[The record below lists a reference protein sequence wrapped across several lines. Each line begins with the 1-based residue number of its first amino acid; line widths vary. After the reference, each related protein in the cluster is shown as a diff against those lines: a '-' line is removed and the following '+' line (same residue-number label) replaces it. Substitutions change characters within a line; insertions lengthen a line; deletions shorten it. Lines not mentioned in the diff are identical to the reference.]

1 MLETIREYGLECL
14 VTCGE
19 MEIARL
25 AHAEYYLQLAEQAQP
40 ELKGP
45 NQAAWLKRL
54 EWEHE
59 NLRAAMGWLLE
70 SEEAKHRTEMS
81 LRFVEAVLRFW
92 LIRGH
97 WSEGRTFLEQA
108 LARSAGV
115 MTSLRAHVLCDAAD
129 LAYLHDEYELGRAL
143 CEESLA
149 LFRAFGDKSGIATCL
164 FMLGGGGQ
172 DWGRIAGTGGTLA
185 EARSLTEEALALHR
199 EVGNKRS
206 IAYDLFSL
214 AETLSH
220 QGEYARARTLL
231 EESLGLHK
239 ELGDAKGRS
248 DTLLWLAW
256 VDFLA
261 HGASAQVRSLLEEGL
276 VLLQELGDK
285 WSNAFYCYVSGQVA
299 LHQGDA
305 VAAQVLAEESVE
317 LYREI
322 GHRQGTA
329 WSLSSLAGVIAVQGN
344 PLAARMLYEES
355 LAVARA
361 IGDKWAI
368 ASCFEGLA
376 SVVAVQGELVWA
388 ARLWGA
394 AGVLRDAIGIP
405 IAPVYRAD
413 YDHSVAAARAQLGE
427 QAFAEALAE
436 GRAMPLE
443 QVLDTPPRFSL
454 MPSTSRPVEAM
465 ALEAPA
471 RSPELAPLI
480 SPSLTPRE
488 KDVLR
493 LLSQGLTSPQIAERL
508 VISVVT
514 VNFHVRS
521 IYSKLGVTSRA
532 AATRYA
538 LEHHLV

>member
-1 MLETIREYGLECL
+1 MYR
-14 VTCGE
+14 
-19 MEIARL
+19 
-25 AHAEYYLQLAEQAQP
+25 
-40 ELKGP
+40 
-45 NQAAWLKRL
+45 
-54 EWEHE
+54 
-59 NLRAAMGWLLE
+59 
-70 SEEAKHRTEMS
+70 
-81 LRFVEAVLRFW
+81 
-92 LIRGH
+92 
-97 WSEGRTFLEQA
+97 
-108 LARSAGV
+108 
-115 MTSLRAHVLCDAAD
+115 
-129 LAYLHDEYELGRAL
+129 
-143 CEESLA
+143 
-149 LFRAFGDKSGIATCL
+149 
-164 FMLGGGGQ
+164 
-172 DWGRIAGTGGTLA
+172 
-185 EARSLTEEALALHR
+185 
-199 EVGNKRS
+199 
-206 IAYDLFSL
+206 
-214 AETLSH
+214 
-220 QGEYARARTLL
+220 
-231 EESLGLHK
+231 

-261 HGASAQVRSLLEEGL
+261 HGASARVYSRLEEGL

-285 WSNAFYCYVSGQVA
+285 WSKAFYCYVSGQVA

-305 VAAQVLAEESVE
+305 AAAQRLAKESVA

-322 GHRQGTA
+322 GHRQGTT
-329 WSLSSLAGVIAVQGN
+329 WSLSALAGVIAVQGN
-344 PLAARMLYEES
+344 QLVAHVLYKES

-376 SVVAVQGELVWA
+376 NVVALQGEFVWA

-394 AGVLRDAIGIP
+394 AEALRDAIGTP
-405 IAPVYRAD
+405 IAPVYQAD
-413 YDHSVAAARAQLGE
+413 YDHSVVAARAQLGE
-427 QAFAEALAE
+427 QAFAEAMAE

-443 QVLDTPPRFSL
+443 QVLDTLPGLSP
-454 MPSTSRPVEAM
+454 MPNTTRPVAAL
-465 ALEAPA
+465 ALEVPV

-493 LLSQGLTSPQIAERL
+493 LLIQGLTSAQIAEQL